1 MQIVLCPY
9 CRCAVLPQADGSCP
23 ACRRSIPLTS
33 AEPLVIH
40 HGPDAASQ
48 GSSSLPRPDASNSD
62 DVSDAEGGFDHYE
75 IPQFWTRLLQ
85 NTPSVVVTQAI
96 IGINVVVFLLMAVDS
111 GALFSPSSATLIRW
125 GANFGPRTLDG
136 QAWRLLTSTFVHIG
150 VIHIGL
156 NVWVLWSIG
165 QLVERL
171 TGNVGF
177 LILYVLSGLFGSLAS
192 VYRNPTVLSAGAS
205 GAVFGAFG
213 GLMGFVLL
221 RGDSI
226 PRGMLGSLRNS
237 GLSFL
242 FYNLIFGLSIP
253 GIDMA
258 AHAGGL
264 AAGFV
269 CGLVASQP
277 LDRVSPLT
285 RAWRNTAML
294 ALGLAGLGLA
304 WRAAPP
310 APIDLH
316 AHLTHFEAVE
326 RSAVDAYNTA
336 LRRHQADDLSADE
349 LARVIETTVLPP
361 WREIHAQFDSLDPQR
376 LPVASRPTVER
387 LRQYMALREEAWT
400 AQANGL
406 KDNDPQ
412 RLKEAVEKNEAADQL
427 VRQLNNKDPK

>member
-316 AHLTHFEAVE
+316 AHLTH
-326 RSAVDAYNTA
+326 
-336 LRRHQADDLSADE
+336 
-349 LARVIETTVLPP
+349 
-361 WREIHAQFDSLDPQR
+361 
-376 LPVASRPTVER
+376 SRPS
-387 LRQYMALREEAWT
+387 
-400 AQANGL
+400 
-406 KDNDPQ
+406 NDP
-412 RLKEAVEKNEAADQL
+412 RSMLTTRRCAAIRPTTCRPTSWRGSSRPPCCL
-427 VRQLNNKDPK
+427 RGARYTRSSTAWIRSGCRSPRVRPSSGCVSTWPCARKPGQPRQTA